1 MSCYPNRE
9 QALSIWQEGLNFRI
23 TNYGF
28 DVADEYVF
36 HTKGIAESCEIIAKQ
51 IASLN
56 AEKAYVLGLL
66 HDYGKKYP
74 EKELGGFHGH
84 YGYDEMMQMGFP
96 DVARVCL
103 THSFYASDF
112 NKDDYKNYSSK
123 DLDWAQDKLKNIIF
137 DDYDKLVQLCDM
149 FFEGRNKVTFEKR
162 FEGIMKRHNLSF
174 DNIKNLYHHA
184 EENKKYF
191 DNKCGTDIYKLLGI
205 L

>member
-1 MSCYPNRE
+1 MNGYPDRE

-23 TNYGF
+23 SNYGF

-51 IASLN
+51 IAGLN
-56 AEKAYVLGLL
+56 TEKAYVLGLL

-74 EKELGGFHGH
+74 EKELGGFHGR
-84 YGYDEMMQMGFP
+84 YGYEEMKQMGFP

-103 THSFYASDF
+103 THSFYSSDF
-112 NKDDYKNYSSK
+112 NKENYKNYSSK
-123 DLDWAQDKLKNIIF
+123 DLDWAKEKLKNIIF

-149 FFEGRNKVTFEKR
+149 FFEGLNKVTFEKR

-174 DNIKNLYHHA
+174 ENITNLYYYA

-191 DNKCGTDIYKLLGI
+191 DKKCGTDIYKLLGI

>member
-1 MSCYPNRE
+1 MNGYPNRE

-28 DVADEYVF
+28 DVPDEYVF

-51 IASLN
+51 IAELN
-56 AEKAYVLGLL
+56 PEKAYVLGLL

-74 EKELGGFHGH
+74 EKELGGFHGR
-84 YGYDEMMQMGFP
+84 YGYDEMMQMGFS

-149 FFEGRNKVTFEKR
+149 FFEGLNKVTFEKR
-162 FEGIMKRHNLSF
+162 FEGIMMRHNLSF
-174 DNIKNLYHHA
+174 DNVENLYHHA

-191 DNKCGTDIYKLLGI
+191 DKKCGTDIYKLLGI